1 MERNDPRYQAYV
13 EILKE
18 ELIPAMG
25 CTEPIALAYAAA
37 KAREVLGV
45 LPDSVQLQVSG
56 SIIKNVKS
64 VIVPNTGHLK
74 GMEAAV
80 AAGIIAG
87 SAEKELEVISEV
99 SEEKKSAIRDYLQTV
114 PITIEHTEQGHV
126 FDIVVTERCGQDYA
140 RVRIADYHTNI
151 CRIEK
156 NGTVLYE
163 VPLLDETVQ
172 EDARADRSLL
182 NMQDIWDFAE
192 TADLRDVADLL
203 ERQIRYNNAIAE
215 EGLLGDYGANI
226 GRVLLTTYGNDVS
239 NRAKAKAAAGS
250 DARMNGCELPVIINS
265 GSGNQGITCSVPL
278 IEYAKELHSG
288 KEKLYRALIISN
300 LVAIHEKTGI
310 GTLSAYC
317 GAVSA
322 GAGAGAG
329 IVYLCGDG
337 YQAAIHTVVN
347 ALACG
352 IAFLRGA
359 TLEQIE
365 NVIQLIIANISGL
378 FCDGAK
384 ASCAAK
390 IASSVDAALLGYN
403 MYKCNQEFKGGDGI
417 VMKDIETTIKGIG
430 RLGKDGMR
438 QTNEEIIRLMIE

>member
-1 MERNDPRYQAYV
+1 MIKTDPCYQSYV
-13 EILKE
+13 QILHE
-18 ELIPAMG
+18 ELVPAMG

-37 KAREVLGV
+37 KAREVLGC
-45 LPDSVQLQVSG
+45 LPDKVLLQVSG

-74 GMEAAV
+74 GMEAAA

-99 SEEKKSAIRDYLQTV
+99 STDKQEDIREYMQTV
-114 PITIEHTEQGHV
+114 PIEIEHIENGHV
-126 FDIVVTERCGQDYA
+126 FDIVVTEYKGASYSK
-140 RVRIADYHTNI
+140 VRIADFHTNV
-151 CRIEK
+151 CLVEK
-156 NGTVLYE
+156 DGEILLE
-163 VPLLDETVQ
+163 KPLLDESTLNSS
-172 EDARADRSLL
+172 RADRSLL
-182 NMQDIWDFAE
+182 NIKDIWDFANTVE
-192 TADLRDVADLL
+192 LADVAELL

-215 EGLLGDYGANI
+215 EGLMGNYGANI
-226 GRVLLTTYGNDVS
+226 GQVLLSTYGSNDVS
-239 NRAKAKAAAGS
+239 VRAKAKAAAGS

-288 KEKLYRALIISN
+288 KEKLYRALVLSN

-329 IVYLCGDG
+329 IVYLCGGD
-337 YQAAIHTVVN
+337 YDAMIHTVVN
-347 ALACG
+347 SLAIVSG
-352 IAFLRGA
+352 I
-359 TLEQIE
+359 
-365 NVIQLIIANISGL
+365 V
-378 FCDGAK
+378 CDGAK

-390 IASSVDAALLGYN
+390 IASSVDAALMGYN
-403 MYKCNQEFKGGDGI
+403 MYKCHQEFKGGDGI
-417 VMKDIETTIKGIG
+417 VMSDIESTIRGIG
-430 RLGKDGMR
+430 RLGKDGMKE
-438 QTNEEIIRLMIE
+438 TNNEIIRLMIQ